1 MQPCRLGA
9 FCQTVMQF
17 SCRHRGNAQRFHG
30 DVHDPFGNLG
40 VASYKMADYIGV
52 QHVLGHSCHSLN
64 GSRWPWPWSRSLLSK
79 KSSCSILFLIVG
91 RKPSH
96 DSGLRDK
103 MTSPVSG
110 SLRMKTSL
118 ESNR

>member
-1 MQPCRLGA
+1 MQPCRLGT

-17 SCRHRGNAQRFHG
+17 SCRHRGNVQRCHG

-40 VASYKMADYIGV
+40 VAFYKMADYIGV
-52 QHVLGHSCHSLN
+52 QHVLGHSCHSSN
-64 GSRWPWPWSRSLLSK
+64 GSLWLWSWWRSLLSRK
-79 KSSCSILFLIVG
+79 PSCPTLFLIV
-91 RKPSH
+91 RKKPSH
-96 DSGLRDK
+96 VSGLRDK